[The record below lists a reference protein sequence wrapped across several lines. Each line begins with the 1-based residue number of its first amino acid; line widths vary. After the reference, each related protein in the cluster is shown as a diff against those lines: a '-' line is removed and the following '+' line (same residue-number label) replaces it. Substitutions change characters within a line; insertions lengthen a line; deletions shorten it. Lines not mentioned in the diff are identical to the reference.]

1 MRARPIGEATKN
13 QDLFRLAGVSEFG
26 FSPASQPSWH
36 LRCFPHKIKKTLH
49 PRRQQAG
56 GGEDVDGHGVCR
68 PVGQD
73 AGQSVGGVRRQD
85 DDAQP
90 RHGEA
95 LQQAEAVG
103 AVGRGN
109 GDGFAVPVA

>member
-1 MRARPIGEATKN
+1 M
-13 QDLFRLAGVSEFG
+13 AGVSEFG

-68 PVGQD
+68 LVGQD
-73 AGQSVGGVRRQD
+73 AGQPVGGVRRQD